1 MIEGNHVIIS
11 ILVVKR
17 LELTLATDARQGKV
31 AILVLCHESS
41 ADKLLDQVKG
51 SLAFTLAVLH
61 HLHLGLKDIVLLDLG
76 LGCPLLA
83 LLGLQLVGNFLL
95 GPSALVPDL
104 EQFGRDALG
113 RCNNKTVNL
122 KLSKDKNWN

>member
-11 ILVVKR
+11 MLVVKR

-61 HLHLGLKDIVLLDLG
+61 HLHLGLKHVVLLELS
-76 LGCPLLA
+76 LRLLLLPLL
-83 LLGLQLVGNFLL
+83 
-95 GPSALVPDL
+95 
-104 EQFGRDALG
+104 
-113 RCNNKTVNL
+113 
-122 KLSKDKNWN
+122 